1 MKIIFGLD
9 LDGYQALATQDTFGK
24 LICGPHALLEF
35 IELRLGLAT
44 KSVSAVSRIA
54 HYRELLER
62 MAVGQSR
69 FYASSFERDPFS
81 VAETLLRWR
90 DELVL
95 AGWDGSA
102 PRCPVAPAGSDSLAE
117 FL

>member
-44 KSVSAVSRIA
+44 KSVSAASRIA
-54 HYRELLER
+54 H
-62 MAVGQSR
+62 
-69 FYASSFERDPFS
+69 
-81 VAETLLRWR
+81 
-90 DELVL
+90 
-95 AGWDGSA
+95 
-102 PRCPVAPAGSDSLAE
+102 
-117 FL
+117 